1 MLLCKKIRVEINNP
15 DILALEF
22 MQGKCR
28 GLYNWWVRKLRQQ
41 DMPLHQRTYKC
52 PICSLVMDRDENYA
66 RNILLRFIARLE
78 PHKLLSV
85 CGVLESNQVIDTFT
99 HV

>member
-1 MLLCKKIRVEINNP
+1 MLLCKKIRVEISEA

-22 MQGKCR
+22 MQ
-28 GLYNWWVRKLRQQ
+28 
-41 DMPLHQRTYKC
+41 C
-52 PICSLVMDRDENYA
+52 PICSLVMDRDENSA

-85 CGVLESNQVIDTFT
+85 CGVLGSNQVIDTFT